1 MWPSAVKLVKSK
13 KLIQEARLLFG
24 EKVCSISKFQGQV
37 PLLKNVKAALLGQGN
52 HLRSRFTFYF
62 LLLTLFL
69 FTSACTSTQPV
80 IKIGLV
86 APFEG
91 EHRAIGYDAIY
102 SARLAV
108 REVNNRG
115 GLGGYKVA
123 LVALDDSADPRL
135 ARETAAALAID
146 PDVIAVVG
154 HWRPE
159 TSTVA
164 RPVYENNHLPFIL
177 LGDEPFVPV
186 EPSQL
191 PADFKNAYAAVTPFE
206 EVADV
211 YAGSTYDAFQL
222 LFAAV
227 EQTAAAEGHLTRESL
242 TNSLHNLRIDGITGI
257 VYLKNGN

>member
-1 MWPSAVKLVKSK
+1 MWRSVAKRVKSK
-13 KLIQEARLLFG
+13 KWPVTSRLL
-24 EKVCSISKFQGQV
+24 
-37 PLLKNVKAALLGQGN
+37 
-52 HLRSRFTFYF
+52 TM
-62 LLLTLFL
+62 LLLTSHFLL
-69 FTSACTSTQPV
+69 FTSACTGTQPV
-80 IKIGLV
+80 LKIGLV

-115 GLGGYKVA
+115 GLAGYKVA
-123 LVALDDSADPRL
+123 LVALDDSGDPQL
-135 ARETAAALAID
+135 AQETAAALAID

-159 TSTVA
+159 TSANA

-177 LGDEPFVPV
+177 LGNEPFLPI
-186 EPSQL
+186 EPDQL
-191 PADFKNAYAAVTPFE
+191 PADFKSAYAAVTPFD
-206 EVADV
+206 EVADI

-227 EQTAAAEGHLTRESL
+227 EQTAAADGHLTRKSL

-257 VYLKNGN
+257 VYLNTTEQ